1 MEGSNAVSDS
11 PLASSRVQKYN
22 NFAEDKDDSN
32 TDMNKSAWILVGED
46 FDAEPQKLETT
57 STQDMAEVNTEDE
70 QSTVQT
76 PELLP
81 EMSEPNHTT
90 NSQYE
95 MRDLESYRDS
105 GVVTNRSTLLPT
117 NWRGIKFWPG
127 EILRFVLYSP
137 LRNLLSQAI
146 DFF

>member
-32 TDMNKSAWILVGED
+32 TDMSKSAWILVGED
-46 FDAEPQKLETT
+46 FDTEPQKLETA

-70 QSTVQT
+70 QST
-76 PELLP
+76 
-81 EMSEPNHTT
+81 
-90 NSQYE
+90 YE

-137 LRNLLSQAI
+137 SRNLLSQAI